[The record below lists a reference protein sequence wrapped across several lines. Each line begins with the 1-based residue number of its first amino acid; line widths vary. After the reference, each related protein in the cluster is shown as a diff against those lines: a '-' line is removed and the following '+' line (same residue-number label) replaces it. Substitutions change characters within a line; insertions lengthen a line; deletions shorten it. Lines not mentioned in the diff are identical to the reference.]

1 VDKGNSPVN
10 PPTAWP
16 PAAQGLYSPEHEH
29 DACGLGFIAHIKG
42 RKSHAIV
49 TQGLKILENLTHR
62 GATGADPLQG
72 DGAGILLQL
81 PDTFLRRACGKLGIT
96 LPVVGQYGVGMVFL
110 PQEPAS
116 RMACEQEIERAV
128 LAEGQ
133 VLLGWRDV
141 PTRNAGLSVRT
152 KEVEPVIRQVFVA
165 RGSREMDQDALERKL
180 YVIRKRAGHAIQAL
194 SLKHGKEFYVPSLST
209 RTIVYKGMLLAQQV
223 GEYYADLHDE
233 SMVSALAMVHQR
245 FSTNT
250 FPTWDLAHPFRYV
263 CHNGEINTLRGN
275 FNWIRAREGA
285 IASEVLGDDLS
296 KLWPLIYEG
305 QSDSAS
311 FDNALELLTMGG
323 YPLAHAMMMMIPEA
337 WAGNPLMDEDRRAF
351 YEYHAALM
359 EPWDG
364 PAAMAFTD
372 GRQIGATLDRNGLR
386 PARYVV
392 TDDDFIVMASE
403 VGVLDIPESK
413 IVKKWRLQPGKM
425 LLVDLEQGRI
435 VDDDELKRTLATEK
449 PYRDWIA
456 RCRLSLEEM
465 PEPAPPVP
473 SAVPLLDRQQAFGY
487 TQEDLKVILAPMAR
501 NGEEATGSMG
511 NDAALPVLSN
521 RPKVFYNYF
530 KQLFA
535 QVTNPPIDPIREELV
550 MSLVSFIGPR
560 PNLLAV
566 NTKATAEP
574 PMRLEVQQPILTA
587 ENMEKLRHAELF
599 SGGAFRSIELD
610 ICYPAAWG
618 GNGMEAAL
626 ASLAAHAEDAIQQGY
641 NIIILSDRSV
651 SAALLPIP
659 ALLATGAVHE
669 HLVKQGLRTSTGLV
683 VETGSAREVHQF
695 ALLAGYGAE
704 AIHPYLA
711 LETLSELHRQ
721 IPEIDPKESQKRFV
735 KAICKGLY
743 KVMSKMG
750 ISTYQS
756 YCGAQIFEAVG
767 LQKAFVDR
775 YFTGTA
781 SNIEGIG
788 LFEVAEETV
797 RLHQLAFGDDPLYR
811 NALDAGGEY
820 AYRIRGEEHMWTPDS
835 IAKLQHAARAN
846 SHSTYREYAALINEQ
861 SRALKTLRGLF
872 EFRTAGRDA
881 VPIEEVEPAK
891 DIVRRFATGA
901 MSLGSISTE
910 AHTTLAV
917 AMNRI
922 GGKSN
927 TGEGG
932 EDPLRYRAEMRAGKS
947 TVKDGD
953 TLASLLGHDR
963 IEVDVPLKAGDS
975 LRSKIKQVA
984 SARFGV
990 TAEYLSS
997 ADQLQIKMAQGA
1009 KPGEGGQL
1017 PGHKVSEYIAQ
1028 LRYSVPGVGLISPP
1042 PHHDIYSIEDLA
1054 QLIHDLKNANS
1065 RATVSV
1071 KLVSEVGVGTV
1082 AAGVAKAKSDHV
1094 TIAGHDGGT
1103 GASPESSIKHA
1114 GTPWELGLAETQQTL
1129 VLNRLRGRIAVQVD
1143 GQMKTGRDVAVGA
1156 LLGADEFGF
1165 ATAPLVVTG
1174 CIMMRKCHLNTCP
1187 VGVATQDPLLRKR
1200 FSGLPE
1206 HVVNYFFFVAEE
1218 VREIMAKLGFRT
1230 LDEMIGRSD
1239 LLDMKPGIEHWKA
1252 RGLDF
1257 SRVFHQ
1263 PKMPPEVARRHTE
1276 TQDHGL
1282 DRALDHQLLAGAE
1295 TALATKAPVR
1305 LEFKIRNAH
1314 RSVGAMLSGTLARR
1328 LGHDGLPPDTIHV
1341 AFKGIAGQS
1350 FGAFLARGITFELQ
1364 GATNDY
1370 VGKGLSGGRIVV
1382 YPDPACPAKP
1392 EDNIVVGN
1400 TVMYGAIEGEAY
1412 FRGVAGER
1420 FCVRNSGASAVVEG
1434 TGDHGCEYMT
1444 GGTVVVLGRTGR
1456 NFAAGM
1462 SGGVAY
1468 VYDPDGTFASRC
1480 NAAMVAIEPLMT
1492 EAEQATVEAELAA
1505 AGKGRLMHR
1514 DRADEAQARELTELH
1529 LRYTGSTLALELIDN
1544 WETARRKFVKVFPH
1558 EYRRALSEMFV
1569 RRAAAAAKSTRKE
1582 REAA

>member
-1 VDKGNSPVN
+1 M
-10 PPTAWP
+10 PTTQFGQA
-16 PAAQGLYSPEHEH
+16 PARQGLYDPANEH
-29 DACGLGFIAHIKG
+29 DNCGLGFIAHIKG
-42 RKSHAIV
+42 RKSHAIIR
-49 TQGLKILENLTHR
+49 QGLQILKNLTHR

-81 PDTFLRRACGKLGIT
+81 PDAFLRRVCGRQGVT
-96 LPVVGQYGVGMVFL
+96 LPAIGQYGVGMVFL
-110 PQEPAS
+110 PKEPAS

-128 LAEGQ
+128 AGEGQ

-141 PTRNAGLSVRT
+141 PTDNTGLSMRT
-152 KEVEPVIRQVFVA
+152 KEVEPVIRQVFIA
-165 RGSREMDQDALERKL
+165 RGSNDMDQDALERKL
-180 YVIRKRAGHAIQAL
+180 YIIRKRSGHAIQAL
-194 SLKHGKEFYVPSLST
+194 KLRHGKEFYVPSMST
-209 RTIVYKGMLLAQQV
+209 RTIVYKGMLLAHQV
-223 GEYYADLHDE
+223 GEYYLDLKDE

-250 FPTWDLAHPFRYV
+250 FPTWDLAHPFRLV

-275 FNWIRAREGA
+275 VNWIRARQQA
-285 IASEVLGDDLS
+285 ISSSVLGRDLD
-296 KLWPLIYEG
+296 KIWPLIYDG

-311 FDNALELLTMGG
+311 FDNALELLLMGG
-323 YPLAHAMMMMIPEA
+323 YPLAHAMMLMIPEA

-386 PARYVV
+386 PARYIV
-392 TDDDFIVMASE
+392 TDDDYVIMASE
-403 VGVLDIPESK
+403 VGVLDVPEHK
-413 IVKKWRLQPGKM
+413 VIKKWRLQPGKM
-425 LLVDLEQGRI
+425 LLVDTEQGRI
-435 VDDDELKRTLATEK
+435 IDDADLKRSLAGGK
-449 PYRDWIA
+449 PYREWIDRSRIA
-456 RCRLSLEEM
+456 LEAL
-465 PEPAPPVP
+465 PDPAPPQQ
-473 SAVPLLDRQQAFGY
+473 STVPLLDRQQAFGF
-487 TQEDLKVILAPMAR
+487 TQEDLKIILAPMAQ
-501 NGEEATGSMG
+501 NGEEAVGSMG

-521 RPKVFYNYF
+521 RPKILYNYF

-550 MSLVSFIGPR
+550 MSLVTFIGPR
-560 PNLLAV
+560 PNLLGIDE
-566 NTKATAEP
+566 TDP
-574 PMRLEVQQPILTA
+574 PMRLEAEKPILTA
-587 ENMEKLRHAELF
+587 DAMERIRHIALF
-599 SGGAFRSIELD
+599 TGGTFRSLELD

-618 GNGMEAAL
+618 ADGMEAAL
-626 ASLAAHAEDAIQQGY
+626 ASLCAHAEDAIHLGY
-641 NIIILSDRSV
+641 NILIVSDRNV
-651 SAALLPIP
+651 SGQLMPIP
-659 ALLATGAVHE
+659 ALLATAAVHQ
-669 HLVKQGLRTSTGLV
+669 HLVRKGLRTSTGLV
-683 VETGSAREVHQF
+683 VETGSAREVHHF

-711 LETLSELHRQ
+711 LETLAQLQ
-721 IPEIDPKESQKRFV
+721 DYVPEVSRDDSAKHFV

-767 LQKAFVDR
+767 LNSAFVEK

-788 LFEVAEETV
+788 LFEVAEEAFL
-797 RLHQLAFGDDPLYR
+797 LHQLAFGHDPLLR
-811 NALDAGGEY
+811 DALDAGGEY
-820 AYRIRGEEHMWTPDS
+820 AYRVRGEEHMWTPDS
-835 IAKLQHAARAN
+835 IAKLQHAVRSGSYA
-846 SHSTYREYAALINEQ
+846 TYRDYARLVNEQ
-861 SRALKTLRGLF
+861 GKRLMTLRGLF
-872 EFRTAGRDA
+872 EFKLA
-881 VPIEEVEPAK
+881 PEPLPLEEVEPASE
-891 DIVRRFATGA
+891 IVKRFATGA

-932 EDPLRYRAEMRAGKS
+932 EDSRRYLPIRKGE
-947 TVKDGD
+947 
-953 TLASLLGHDR
+953 TLSSR
-963 IEVDVPLKAGDS
+963 IDSVVVDVPLREGDS
-975 LRSKIKQVA
+975 LRSRIKQVA

-990 TAEYLSS
+990 TAEYLVN

-1017 PGHKVSEYIAQ
+1017 PGHKVSQYIAQ

-1054 QLIHDLKNANS
+1054 QLIHDLKNANPQAS
-1065 RATVSV
+1065 ISV

-1082 AAGVAKAKSDHV
+1082 AAGVAKAKADHV

-1143 GQMKTGRDVAVGA
+1143 GQMKTGRDVVIGA
-1156 LLGADEFGF
+1156 MLGADEFGF
-1165 ATAPLVVTG
+1165 ATAPLVAEG

-1187 VGVATQDPLLRKR
+1187 VGIATQDPELRKK
-1200 FSGLPE
+1200 FTGQPE

-1218 VREIMAKLGFRT
+1218 VREIMAKLGIRKFEE
-1230 LDEMIGRSD
+1230 LIGRSD
-1239 LLDMKPGIEHWKA
+1239 LLDMRTGIDHWKA

-1257 SRVFHQ
+1257 SRVFYQ
-1263 PKMPPEVARRHTE
+1263 PKMPATVARHRCE
-1276 TQDHGL
+1276 EQDHRL
-1282 DRALDHQLLAGAE
+1282 ERALDHMLIADA
-1295 TALATKAPVR
+1295 KAAIEERKPVR
-1305 LEFKIRNAH
+1305 LEYRIRNAH
-1314 RSVGAMLSGTLARR
+1314 RSVGAMLSGTIARR
-1328 LGHDGLPPDTIHV
+1328 YGHAGLPEGTIHV
-1341 AFKGIAGQS
+1341 AFTGTAGQS
-1350 FGAFLARGITFELQ
+1350 FGAFLARGVAFELQ

-1370 VGKGLSGGRIVV
+1370 VGKGLSGGCIVV
-1382 YPDPACPAKP
+1382 YPDPASPAKP
-1392 EDNIVVGN
+1392 DENIVVGN
-1400 TVMYGAIEGEAY
+1400 TVMYGAIDGEAY
-1412 FRGVAGER
+1412 YRGVAGER

-1462 SGGVAY
+1462 SGGIAY
-1468 VYDPDGTFASRC
+1468 VYDADGSFAERC
-1480 NAAMVAIEPLMT
+1480 NRSMVALEPVLP
-1492 EAEQATVEAELAA
+1492 EAEQGRIEKELAA
-1505 AGKGRLMHR
+1505 AGKGRLRHA
-1514 DRADEAQARELTELH
+1514 DRCDEALLRELIERH
-1529 LRYTGSTLALELIDN
+1529 LRLTRSSVALAILDR
-1544 WETARRKFVKVFPH
+1544 WDTARAKFVKVFPN
-1558 EYRRALSEMFV
+1558 EYRRALGEQFAA
-1569 RRAAAAAKSTRKE
+1569 RKQAEAGTEGRQKAAA
-1582 REAA
+1582 

>member
-1 VDKGNSPVN
+1 M
-10 PPTAWP
+10 PTTPFGQA
-16 PAAQGLYSPEHEH
+16 PARQGLYDPANEH
-29 DACGLGFIAHIKG
+29 DNCGLGFIAHIKG
-42 RKSHAIV
+42 RKSHAIIR
-49 TQGLKILENLTHR
+49 QGLQILKNLTHR

-81 PDTFLRRACGKLGIT
+81 PDAFLRRVCGRQGVT
-96 LPVVGQYGVGMVFL
+96 LPAIGQYGVGMVFL
-110 PQEPAS
+110 PKEPAS

-128 LAEGQ
+128 AGEGQ

-141 PTRNAGLSVRT
+141 PTDNTGLSVRT
-152 KEVEPVIRQVFVA
+152 KEVEPVIRQVFIA
-165 RGSREMDQDALERKL
+165 RGSNDMDQDALERKL
-180 YVIRKRAGHAIQAL
+180 YIIRKRSGHAIQAL
-194 SLKHGKEFYVPSLST
+194 KLRHGKEFYVPSMST
-209 RTIVYKGMLLAQQV
+209 RTIVYKGMLLAHQV
-223 GEYYADLHDE
+223 GEYYLDLKDE

-250 FPTWDLAHPFRYV
+250 FPTWDLAHPFRLV

-275 FNWIRAREGA
+275 VNWIRARQQA
-285 IASEVLGDDLS
+285 ISSSVLGRDLD
-296 KLWPLIYEG
+296 KIWPLIYDG

-311 FDNALELLTMGG
+311 FDNALELLLMGG
-323 YPLAHAMMMMIPEA
+323 YPLAHAMMLMIPEA

-386 PARYVV
+386 PARYIV
-392 TDDDFIVMASE
+392 TDDDYVIMASE
-403 VGVLDIPESK
+403 VGVLDVPEHK
-413 IVKKWRLQPGKM
+413 VIKKWRLQPGKM
-425 LLVDLEQGRI
+425 LLVDTEQGRI
-435 VDDDELKRTLATEK
+435 IDDADLKHSLAGAK
-449 PYRDWIA
+449 PYREWIDRSRIA
-456 RCRLSLEEM
+456 LEAL
-465 PEPAPPVP
+465 PDPAPPQQ
-473 SAVPLLDRQQAFGY
+473 STVPLLDRQQAFGF
-487 TQEDLKVILAPMAR
+487 TQEDLKIILAPMAQ
-501 NGEEATGSMG
+501 NGEEAVGSMG

-521 RPKVFYNYF
+521 RPKMLYNYF

-550 MSLVSFIGPR
+550 MSLVTFIGPR
-560 PNLLAV
+560 PNLLGIDE
-566 NTKATAEP
+566 TDP
-574 PMRLEVQQPILTA
+574 PMRLEAEKPILSA
-587 ENMEKLRHAELF
+587 NAMERIRHIALF
-599 SGGAFRSIELD
+599 TGGTFRSLELD

-618 GNGMEAAL
+618 AAGMEAAL
-626 ASLAAHAEDAIQQGY
+626 ASLCAHAEDAIHLGY
-641 NIIILSDRSV
+641 NILIVSDRKV
-651 SAALLPIP
+651 SAELMPIP
-659 ALLATGAVHE
+659 ALLATAAVHQ
-669 HLVKQGLRTSTGLV
+669 HLVRKGLRTSTGLI
-683 VETGSAREVHQF
+683 VETGSAREVHHF

-711 LETLSELHRQ
+711 LETLAQLQ
-721 IPEIDPKESQKRFV
+721 DDVPEVSLDESAKHFV

-756 YCGAQIFEAVG
+756 YCGAQIFEALG
-767 LQKAFVDR
+767 LNSSFVEK

-788 LFEVAEETV
+788 LFEVAEEAF
-797 RLHQLAFGDDPLYR
+797 RLHQLAFGHDPLLR
-811 NALDAGGEY
+811 DALDAGGEY
-820 AYRIRGEEHMWTPDS
+820 AYRVRGEEHMWTPDS
-835 IAKLQHAARAN
+835 IAKLQHAARSGSYA
-846 SHSTYREYAALINEQ
+846 TYRDYARLVNEQ
-861 SRALKTLRGLF
+861 GKRLMTLRGLF
-872 EFRTAGRDA
+872 EFKLAA
-881 VPIEEVEPAK
+881 EPLALEEVEAASE
-891 DIVRRFATGA
+891 IVKRFATGA

-932 EDPLRYRAEMRAGKS
+932 EDSRRYLPIRKGE
-947 TVKDGD
+947 
-953 TLASLLGHDR
+953 TLSSR
-963 IEVDVPLKAGDS
+963 IDSVVVDVPLREGDS
-975 LRSKIKQVA
+975 LRSRIKQVA

-990 TAEYLSS
+990 TAEYLVN

-1017 PGHKVSEYIAQ
+1017 PGHKVSQYIAQ

-1054 QLIHDLKNANS
+1054 QLIHDLKNANPQAS
-1065 RATVSV
+1065 ISV

-1082 AAGVAKAKSDHV
+1082 AAGVAKAKADHV

-1143 GQMKTGRDVAVGA
+1143 GQMKTGRDVAIGA
-1156 LLGADEFGF
+1156 MLGADEFGF
-1165 ATAPLVVTG
+1165 ATAPLVAEG

-1187 VGVATQDPLLRKR
+1187 VGIATQDPELRKK
-1200 FSGLPE
+1200 FTGQPE

-1218 VREIMAKLGFRT
+1218 VREIMAKLGIRKFEE
-1230 LDEMIGRSD
+1230 LIGRSD
-1239 LLDMKPGIEHWKA
+1239 LLDTRTGIDHWKA

-1257 SRVFHQ
+1257 SRVFYQ
-1263 PKMPPEVARRHTE
+1263 PKMPATVARHRCE
-1276 TQDHGL
+1276 EQDHGL
-1282 DRALDHQLLAGAE
+1282 ERALDHRLIADA
-1295 TALATKAPVR
+1295 KAAIEERKPVR
-1305 LEFKIRNAH
+1305 LEYRIRNAN
-1314 RSVGAMLSGTLARR
+1314 RSVGAMLSGTIARR
-1328 LGHDGLPPDTIHV
+1328 YGHAGLPEDAIHV
-1341 AFKGIAGQS
+1341 AFAGTAGQS
-1350 FGAFLARGITFELQ
+1350 FGAFLARGVAFELQ

-1382 YPDPACPAKP
+1382 YPDPASPAKP
-1392 EDNIVVGN
+1392 DENIVVGN
-1400 TVMYGAIEGEAY
+1400 TVMYGAIDGEAY
-1412 FRGVAGER
+1412 YRGVAGER

-1462 SGGVAY
+1462 SGGIAY
-1468 VYDPDGTFASRC
+1468 VYDADGSFAERC
-1480 NAAMVAIEPLMT
+1480 NRSMVALEPVLP
-1492 EAEQATVEAELAA
+1492 EAEQGRIEKELAA
-1505 AGKGRLMHR
+1505 AGKGRLRHA
-1514 DRADEAQARELTELH
+1514 DRCDEALLRELIEAH
-1529 LRYTGSTLALELIDN
+1529 LRFTRSSAALAILDR
-1544 WETARRKFVKVFPH
+1544 WDTARAKFVKVFPN
-1558 EYRRALSEMFV
+1558 EYRRALGEQFAARKQAESGTEG
-1569 RRAAAAAKSTRKE
+1569 RQKAAA
-1582 REAA
+1582 